1 MKHIRL
7 AQFLASLVLG
17 SLALQAQSP
26 TNSTQGPAVPR
37 PEDLPPVAP
46 DSNAST
52 TPATTAAPPT
62 VRGVS
67 PIARPANT
75 GTVLP
80 GRDGQPPPPKPGAE
94 RTTGDEDEM
103 DDLDIQRRT
112 APDDLGTTPLPSPG
126 APLGSASTQPASADP
141 LVVVGPIARSATAAK
156 APPKAGVAR
165 TTGDED
171 EMDDL
176 DIQRRTAPSDLGD
189 APLPAFDAPLAG
201 RTAPVLPG
209 RGVMPDL
216 PVDRLVPATRSVA
229 SAATQPDAPKGV
241 GAAAGP
247 SLRMSKPVFST
258 SELIIVEFAGVPG
271 NVHDWVCIVPADA
284 PDDTNG
290 SDWNYLK
297 GETSGQYRFSRLLPP
312 GRYEVRLFADWPR
325 GGHHVIARVAF
336 EVK

>member
-1 MKHIRL
+1 MKRIRL
-7 AQFLASLVLG
+7 AQFLTSLVLG

-37 PEDLPPVAP
+37 PEDQPPVAP
-46 DSNAST
+46 ESNAATAPGT
-52 TPATTAAPPT
+52 TVVPPT

-67 PIARPANT
+67 PVARPANT

-80 GRDGQPPPPKPGAE
+80 GRDGQPPPPKAGAE

-112 APDDLGTTPLPSPG
+112 APGDLGTTPLPSPG
-126 APLGSASTQPASADP
+126 APLGSASTQPVGANP
-141 LVVVGPIARSATAAK
+141 LIVLGPIARPVGSG
-156 APPKAGVAR
+156 PSPKGGVAR

-176 DIQRRTAPSDLGD
+176 DIQRRTAPGDLGD
-189 APLPAFDAPLAG
+189 TPLPALDAPLMG
-201 RTAPVLPG
+201 RTVSAVPG
-209 RGVMPDL
+209 RAIMPDL
-216 PVDRLVPATRSVA
+216 PVEKLLPAPRTVA
-229 SAATQPDAPKGV
+229 TATPIPDAPKGV
-241 GAAAGP
+241 GPAAGP
-247 SLRMSKPVFST
+247 SLRMSKPVYST

-284 PDDTNG
+284 PDNTNG

-297 GETSGQYRFSRLLPP
+297 GESSGQYRFSRLLPP

-325 GGHHVIARVAF
+325 GGHNVIARVDF